1 MTMVDSSPV
10 TESHA
15 KRRSSPAASLAGTPS
30 WRSSSFTAT
39 PRTYSEAPGAP
50 QTPDEAS
57 ALLSNAERLL
67 RSQGTSAPLLELTRF
82 LGANSYAWT
91 SANRARLRRLLGS
104 LRAEVIGA
112 IVKTLVAHP
121 RTDIL
126 DDAELVLRAL
136 PEGEA
141 RDLRALAMQQGL
153 PASVRAC
160 LLRAAV
166 QARGL
171 GSEELLLAAL
181 IDAEPEMRDAAA
193 SLVGELDLPNGRAIL
208 DRQLARENHA
218 IVRDS
223 IREALASL
231 AE

>member
-1 MTMVDSSPV
+1 MTVVDSSPV
-10 TESHA
+10 TESYA
-15 KRRSSPAASLAGTPS
+15 KRRPSPAAS
-30 WRSSSFTAT
+30 

-50 QTPDEAS
+50 QTPDEAT
-57 ALLSNAERLL
+57 ALLSRAERLL

-82 LGANSYAWT
+82 LGANSHAWT
-91 SANRARLRRLLGS
+91 SANRARLRRLLAS
-104 LRAEVIGA
+104 LGAEVIGA
-112 IVKTLVAHP
+112 IVKTLMAHP

-141 RDLRALAMQQGL
+141 RGLRALATQQGL

-166 QARGL
+166 QARGP
-171 GSEELLLAAL
+171 GSEELLLVAL
-181 IDAEPEMRDAAA
+181 LDPEPEMRDAAA
-193 SLVGELDLPNGRAIL
+193 SLVGELDLRKGRAIL
-208 DRQLARENHA
+208 DRQLAREINA
-218 IVRDS
+218 MVRDS